1 MDKICRIGT
10 IATWRGRRMS
20 IYVHIEIKEGN
31 LSITGVEGPLPSGN
45 CLGGCG
51 QIDGNYDHADKS
63 QNDSRTDKPIKA
75 SNISYAP
82 GWNAAQW
89 LKLLDIWSQWHLNDM
104 SPACEHQRALG
115 WMDEKIDPD
124 RPAMDY
130 GKFYPGQ
137 SQDSWNLKMWAYPP
151 HGHLTEPCP
160 VCGYKM
166 GTAWL
171 KRELPVEVKK
181 FLFDLPE
188 SDKNPAWV

>member
-1 MDKICRIGT
+1 M
-10 IATWRGRRMS
+10 
-20 IYVHIEIKEGN
+20 
-31 LSITGVEGPLPSGN
+31 
-45 CLGGCG
+45 
-51 QIDGNYDHADKS
+51 S
-63 QNDSRTDKPIKA
+63 QNDSRTSKPIKA
-75 SNISYAP
+75 NQINFAP

-124 RPAMDY
+124 KPAQAY

-137 SQDSWNLKMWAYPP
+137 SSNSWNLKGWVYPP
-151 HGHLTEPCP
+151 YGHLTEPCP
-160 VCGYKM
+160 VCGYKY